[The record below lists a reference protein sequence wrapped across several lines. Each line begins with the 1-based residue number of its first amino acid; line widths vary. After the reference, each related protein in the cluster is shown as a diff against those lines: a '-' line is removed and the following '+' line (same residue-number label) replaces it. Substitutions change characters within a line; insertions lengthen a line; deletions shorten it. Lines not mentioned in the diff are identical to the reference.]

1 MGGLGQGFW
10 ARPCGIGRLGGA
22 SALAEPLASFLGGA
36 FFGGCSGG
44 FTRGN
49 HAASGLDTAMRKS
62 KGFQLVGGLS
72 QSVARRG
79 GLFRSKAETQKLMKG
94 IQFELFQNSA
104 AADGNQRKSTEFQRE
119 LTSAATV
126 CKKLSFLSF

>member
-1 MGGLGQGFW
+1 
-10 ARPCGIGRLGGA
+10 
-22 SALAEPLASFLGGA
+22 
-36 FFGGCSGG
+36 
-44 FTRGN
+44 
-49 HAASGLDTAMRKS
+49 MRKS